1 MKIIELRQNR
11 LERLFCNWTRCHP
24 VDADLHDMQAGI
36 FQFREKLTSEE
47 KTVRGQAGG
56 KAEFATVAN
65 DFDNIRMQERLAA
78 DESDPDGAKVAN
90 FPYPFFQ
97 IVEAR
102 VRPAVVIFGA
112 IGTIEIATIRDV
124 KTALQRFT
132 VDEALG
138 RFQNVIAGKF
148 AANVS
153 DNLHAV
159 WAEQTLSVATISSQ
173 RNKGCRNP
181 LMRDQSIFCENFGAP
196 ERSIVPSR
204 TIWA

>member
-24 VDADLHDMQAGI
+24 VDADLHDLQAGI

-65 DFDNIRMQERLAA
+65 EFDNIRMHERLAA
-78 DESDPDGAKVAN
+78 DESDPHGAKVAN

-102 VRPAVVIFGA
+102 VRPPFVIFCA
-112 IGTIEIATIRDV
+112 IDTIRLSTTLNL
-124 KTALQRFT
+124 KT
-132 VDEALG
+132 
-138 RFQNVIAGKF
+138 
-148 AANVS
+148 S
-153 DNLHAV
+153 Y
-159 WAEQTLSVATISSQ
+159 
-173 RNKGCRNP
+173 P
-181 LMRDQSIFCENFGAP
+181 
-196 ERSIVPSR
+196 
-204 TIWA
+204 

>member
-65 DFDNIRMQERLAA
+65 EFDNIRMHERLAA
-78 DESDPDGAKVAN
+78 DESDPHGAKVAN
-90 FPYPFFQ
+90 FPYPFSQ

-112 IGTIEIATIRDV
+112 INTIEISTIPSGN
-124 KTALQRFT
+124 TAFQRVS
-132 VDEALG
+132 VDETLG
-138 RFQNVIAGKF
+138 R
-148 AANVS
+148 
-153 DNLHAV
+153 
-159 WAEQTLSVATISSQ
+159 
-173 RNKGCRNP
+173 
-181 LMRDQSIFCENFGAP
+181 
-196 ERSIVPSR
+196 
-204 TIWA
+204 